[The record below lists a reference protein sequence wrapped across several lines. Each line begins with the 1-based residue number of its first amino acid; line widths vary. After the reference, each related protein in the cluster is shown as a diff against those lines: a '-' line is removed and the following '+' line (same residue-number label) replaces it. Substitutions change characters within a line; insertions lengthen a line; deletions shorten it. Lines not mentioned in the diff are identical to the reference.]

1 MHTVIAR
8 FHHHSRDLDLLESD
22 LVRAGAD
29 DAQITGYTV
38 ALTFT
43 AGAEESAVEAARRA
57 LDRIGAT
64 GIKIRGH
71 KLNPS
76 AKALAAELTSQNGGP
91 AEAAAN
97 EAAANLMAKIEMGV
111 FGHP

>member
-8 FHHHSRDLDLLESD
+8 FHHLSRDLDLLESD

-43 AGAEESAVEAARRA
+43 DSAEESAVEAARRA

-64 GIKIRGH
+64 GIKIGGH
-71 KLNPS
+71 KLNFPR
-76 AKALAAELTSQNGGP
+76 KVLAAEPTSRQNR
-91 AEAAAN
+91 EAA
-97 EAAANLMAKIEMGV
+97 EETANLMAKIEMDV